1 MGHPEADGVR
11 WLVQLPSAAE
21 AGAGREWLCASWHA
35 VPVWS
40 RSGGELERIPIQA
53 AFRVEGDAALLLV
66 PWPEAIAAP
75 GESAGVGT
83 LRVGDVDEGAAGGCV
98 CGVAI
103 WMDGGE
109 EASRALV
116 ARAPRFGPTMVQV
129 RAFRLPRAHQLLAC
143 SWADAVATGHANCSE
158 DHLRG
163 AADPSDESVLLD
175 LQVERAETADNTTDS
190 RREPF
195 QCRMVT
201 TAGLVYT
208 PPIVWETTDASTV
221 SSQIHPR
228 RASSSTRP
236 ARHLPH
242 LQPLCPGD
250 QVMLLRGLDTLVSL
264 PSGRQVSLQSLR
276 ADAQVVDVVTVT
288 STEGTPQC
296 WLIGYADGAIAVA
309 EAALD
314 ADDAISVRAL
324 AWHHVPLSYRLIARP
339 VGRHVA
345 KRQFADGPG
354 VATAAPLS
362 FLVQWRRQVH
372 RVEFHRQQQQQQQQ
386 QHTFTEH
393 AVLGGD
399 VRSLSF
405 LDADTALLEWADDG
419 DTDTFVA
426 AVDAAALL
434 QAPRSDADH
443 SDRFRPADMERL
455 LDAVS
460 EASAVWER
468 SVHGDAAALNE
479 AAAELNTALHYA
491 ALWAMRGG
499 DKGALTEPLSEWIA
513 VHVRV
518 QPALHETDTV
528 RLCLSVSLRAERQDA
543 TKHPAAPPLSAHWS
557 VMVSV
562 SAGACTCSPE
572 HHGAHEDTPGNVSNS
587 AHRVYSFPLGPLS
600 AGAERTFGIDLPRAC
615 LAPLSLQMF
624 LVYAADVGVGRD
636 GRCHLADEMW
646 VSPGEK
652 CSGGPQLWLP
662 LASRTLDVLDGAQR
676 LPGGHHLIADE
687 RQRRTSTLTSG
698 GSAARYPP
706 PHGQLAVHHLPDAV
720 LREVFGPPTPN
731 ATTTLKAS
739 GTWETVC
746 GSRFELRAVRP
757 AGDESTAPPGWTV
770 NIRGPLDVLP
780 LVRQALIRRSHLHIH
795 DTTGSAASSPTRI
808 LPDGTAYRDPV
819 SAQRLAQ
826 WAARLS
832 ADTCPADSLAG
843 MRTAVQRFPEVCQA
857 YLTLMR

>member
-11 WLVQLPSAAE
+11 WFVQLPSAGE
-21 AGAGREWLCASWHA
+21 AAAGREWLCAPWQVA
-35 VPVWS
+35 PVWIP
-40 RSGGELERIPIQA
+40 SGGEREGVPIQA
-53 AFRVEGDAALLLV
+53 AFRVEGDAALVLV
-66 PWPEAIAAP
+66 QWPEAIAAP
-75 GESAGVGT
+75 GESSGVGT
-83 LRVGDVDEGAAGGCV
+83 LRVGGVDERASGGCV
-98 CGVAI
+98 CGVAL
-103 WMDGGE
+103 WMNGGE

-116 ARAPRFGPTMVQV
+116 ARAPRIGSAMVQV

-143 SWADAVATGHANCSE
+143 SWADAVATGHANVSE

-163 AADPSDESVLLD
+163 AADPSNGATLLD
-175 LQVERAETADNTTDS
+175 LQMVCAETTDHTTDS
-190 RREPF
+190 RRDPL
-195 QCRMVT
+195 QCRLVT

-208 PPIVWETTDASTV
+208 LPMLWETIDASTV
-221 SSQIHPR
+221 LSQIPPR
-228 RASSSTRP
+228 QVPSSSRS

-250 QVMLLRGLDTLVSL
+250 QVVLLRGLDTLVSL
-264 PSGRQVSLQSLR
+264 PSGRPFSLSSVR
-276 ADAQVVDVVTVT
+276 ADAQVIDVMTMN
-288 STEGTPQC
+288 STEGAPPC
-296 WLIGYADGAIAVA
+296 WLIGYADGAIAVV
-309 EAALD
+309 EATLD
-314 ADDAISVRAL
+314 AEDAISLRAL
-324 AWHHVPLSYRLIARP
+324 AWHHVPLPYRLIARP
-339 VGRHVA
+339 VGRQVA
-345 KRQFADGPG
+345 ESQFADGPG
-354 VATAAPLS
+354 VATAAPLP

-372 RVEFHRQQQQQQQQ
+372 RVEFHRQQQQQQ
-386 QHTFTEH
+386 HTFTEH
-393 AVLGGD
+393 TVLGGD

-405 LDADTALLEWADDG
+405 LDADTALVEWADEG

-426 AVDAAALL
+426 AVDADALL

-443 SDRFRPADMERL
+443 SDRFQPADVERL

-460 EASAVWER
+460 EASTVWER
-468 SVHGDAAALNE
+468 SVHSDAAALNE

-499 DKGALTEPLSEWIA
+499 DKGAVAEPLSEWIA

-557 VMVSV
+557 VMVSA

-572 HHGAHEDTPGNVSNS
+572 HHGAHGGAAGNVSNS

-615 LAPLSLQMF
+615 LAPLSLKMF
-624 LVYAADVGVGRD
+624 LVYAADVGVDRD
-636 GRCHLADEMW
+636 GRRHRADEMW
-646 VSPGEK
+646 MPPGEK

-687 RQRRTSTLTSG
+687 RQQRTSTLTSG
-698 GSAARYPP
+698 GSAARCPP

-720 LREVFGPPTPN
+720 LREVFGPPTPD
-731 ATTTLKAS
+731 ATTMLKAS
-739 GTWETVC
+739 GAWETVC
-746 GSRFELRAVRP
+746 GSRFELRAECP
-757 AGDESTAPPGWTV
+757 ARDESTAPPSWTV
-770 NIRGPLDVLP
+770 SIRGPLDVLP
-780 LVRQALIRRSHLHIH
+780 LVRQALIRRSHSHIQ
-795 DTTGSAASSPTRI
+795 DATGFAGSSPTCI

-832 ADTCPADSLAG
+832 ADACPADSLAG
-843 MRTAVQRFPEVCQA
+843 MRTAAQRFPEVCQA